1 MRILKTTQTYYPYLA
16 KGGPPGKV
24 RGIARALV
32 ERGHDVTVLTS
43 DLGEA
48 QGDADGGGLE
58 RRRTAWGW
66 TSMHDGIESIYL
78 QSLTNYRA
86 TTINPNVL
94 NFCVGRLH
102 TYDVVHIYGLY
113 DVLGAATGW
122 FCRRMKIPYVLEPLG
137 MFGPKIRSQQ
147 KKRAYG
153 RLVGNGLFQGARAL
167 VVSSETERRELLA
180 GGIDENRIVL
190 RRNGLE
196 LSEFENLPEKGAL
209 RVRLG
214 IKENQ
219 PVVLFL
225 GRLSFIKGLDLLVE
239 AFAQIKNEAKLV
251 IAGPDDDDGCLERLR
266 SMRSERKI
274 EDRVILPGALYGKE
288 KLEALVDAD
297 LFVMPSRYESF
308 GNAAAE
314 AIACGTPVLLTK
326 ECGIAS
332 LIDGRA
338 GIAVA
343 CEVEAIREGLARLM
357 GSETLLTRLRDSC
370 DNLAQSLSWDE
381 PVGEMERLY
390 ELLISRRDLPE
401 QVSAAAGKL

>member
-43 DLGEA
+43 DLGEPQA
-48 QGDADGGGLE
+48 DADGLE

-66 TSMHDGIESIYL
+66 RSMRDGIESIYL
-78 QSLTNYRA
+78 RSLTNYRA
-86 TTINPNVL
+86 TTINPEVL
-94 NFCVGRLH
+94 NFCVRRLQ

-122 FCRRMKIPYVLEPLG
+122 FCRRMKIPYILEPMG
-137 MFGPKIRSQQ
+137 MFGPKIRSHQ
-147 KKRAYG
+147 KKKAYE
-153 RLVGNGLFQGARAL
+153 RLVGNGLFRGAEAL

-190 RRNGLE
+190 RRNGLD

-225 GRLSFIKGLDLLVE
+225 
-239 AFAQIKNEAKLV
+239 
-251 IAGPDDDDGCLERLR
+251 
-266 SMRSERKI
+266 
-274 EDRVILPGALYGKE
+274 
-288 KLEALVDAD
+288 
-297 LFVMPSRYESF
+297 
-308 GNAAAE
+308 
-314 AIACGTPVLLTK
+314 
-326 ECGIAS
+326 
-332 LIDGRA
+332 
-338 GIAVA
+338 
-343 CEVEAIREGLARLM
+343 
-357 GSETLLTRLRDSC
+357 
-370 DNLAQSLSWDE
+370 
-381 PVGEMERLY
+381 
-390 ELLISRRDLPE
+390 
-401 QVSAAAGKL
+401 